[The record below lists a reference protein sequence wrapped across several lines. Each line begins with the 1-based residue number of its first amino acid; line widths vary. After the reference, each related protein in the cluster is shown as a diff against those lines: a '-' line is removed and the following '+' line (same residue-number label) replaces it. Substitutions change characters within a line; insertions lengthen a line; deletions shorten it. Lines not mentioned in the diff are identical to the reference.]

1 METVRFLRDLED
13 EEAYAK
19 GLELAYLD
27 AFNAITDVGNRMY
40 DDVTME
46 ATCVETCCVDARH
59 KELRHVLFVMALVI
73 RDCTDRRKRLA
84 DVAAGLTHVVLDEE
98 CP

>member
-40 DDVTME
+40 RDTLKPSLASKPMALDD
-46 ATCVETCCVDARH
+46 RH
-59 KELRHVLFVMALVI
+59 QQLRTVLFTMALVI
-73 RDCTDRRKRLA
+73 RDCSDRRRRLA
-84 DVAAGLTHVVLDEE
+84 DAAVGLTDRVLDEQST
-98 CP
+98 